1 MTAPNPDSAL
11 PTDPST
17 SAPWAMVLC
26 GDCGRVYQ
34 CTPDDDHY
42 IPAGGPLDG
51 PRVCT
56 WCLYTRN
63 RTDGVWG
70 AQIDGSGS
78 GGAA

>member
-1 MTAPNPDSAL
+1 MSQPNPDSVR
-11 PTDPST
+11 PTDPSV
-17 SAPWAMVLC
+17 SAPWAMVVC

-34 CTPDDDHY
+34 CTPNDDHY

-70 AQIDGSGS
+70 AQIDGSG
-78 GGAA
+78 GAS